1 MAIAAVRV
9 QVPPQVR
16 KRRRKAPFFSFSQK
30 IPKPVFTFPHSVI
43 FVFSTEKEMIAKK
56 LITDGILP
64 LKTSD
69 TGKTAL
75 SWMEEYK
82 VSHLPIVN
90 DREFL
95 GLISEL
101 DIYDLNSFDEP
112 LGNHKL
118 SLSNPY
124 VYDTQH
130 IYDVLKLV
138 ATLNLSLVPVL
149 NEKGEYLGSITLQGL
164 VKHFA
169 QALSVDNPGGVIVL
183 EMTFNNFSLTE
194 ISKIVEENDV
204 KILSSFVINPDDS
217 GRIDVFLK
225 LNTVEISPVV
235 KTFERYDYFV
245 KASYGQEDDMDDL
258 RERYD
263 SLMNYLNV

>member
-1 MAIAAVRV
+1 M
-9 QVPPQVR
+9 
-16 KRRRKAPFFSFSQK
+16 
-30 IPKPVFTFPHSVI
+30 
-43 FVFSTEKEMIAKK
+43 
-56 LITDGILP
+56 P

-90 DREFL
+90 NQEFL

-118 SLSNPY
+118 SLKNPY
-124 VYDTQH
+124 VFESQH

-138 ATLNLSLVPVL
+138 NEQNLSLVPVL
-149 NEKGEYLGSITLQGL
+149 TEKGDYLGSINLLNL

-169 QALSVDNPGGVIVL
+169 RALSVDNPGGIIVL
-183 EMTFNNFSLTE
+183 EMTYNNYSLTE
-194 ISKIVEENDV
+194 LAKIVEENDA
-204 KILSSFVINPDDS
+204 KILSTFLINHEDS
-217 GRIDVFLK
+217 ARMDVFLK
-225 LNTVEISPVV
+225 LNSLDISPVL
-235 KTFERYDYFV
+235 KTLERYDYFV
-245 KASYGQEDDMDDL
+245 KASFGHEDDQDEL
-258 RERYD
+258 RDRYN

>member
-1 MAIAAVRV
+1 
-9 QVPPQVR
+9 
-16 KRRRKAPFFSFSQK
+16 
-30 IPKPVFTFPHSVI
+30 
-43 FVFSTEKEMIAKK
+43 MIAKN
-56 LITDGILP
+56 LITDGVLP

-90 DREFL
+90 NQEFL

-118 SLSNPY
+118 SLNNPY
-124 VYDTQH
+124 VFESQH

-138 ATLNLSLVPVL
+138 NEQNLSLVPVL
-149 NEKGEYLGSITLQGL
+149 SEKGNYLGSITLQNL

-169 QALSVDNPGGVIVL
+169 RALSVDNPGGILVL
-183 EMTFNNFSLTE
+183 EMTYNNYSLTE
-194 ISKIVEENDV
+194 LAKIVEENDA
-204 KILSSFVINPDDS
+204 KILSTFLINHTNS
-217 GRIDVFLK
+217 TKLDVFLK
-225 LNTVEISPVV
+225 LNTVEISSIL
-235 KTFERYDYFV
+235 KTFERYDYYV
-245 KASYGQEDDMDDL
+245 KASYGHEDDLDDL

>member
-1 MAIAAVRV
+1 
-9 QVPPQVR
+9 
-16 KRRRKAPFFSFSQK
+16 
-30 IPKPVFTFPHSVI
+30 
-43 FVFSTEKEMIAKK
+43 MIAKE
-56 LITDGILP
+56 LITDGIMP

-90 DREFL
+90 NQEFL

-118 SLSNPY
+118 SLKNPY
-124 VYDTQH
+124 VFESQH

-138 ATLNLSLVPVL
+138 NEQNLSLVPVL
-149 NEKGEYLGSITLQGL
+149 AEKGDYLGSINLLNL

-169 QALSVDNPGGVIVL
+169 RALSVDNPGGIIVL
-183 EMTFNNFSLTE
+183 EMTYNNYSLTE
-194 ISKIVEENDV
+194 LAKIVEENDA
-204 KILSSFVINPDDS
+204 KILSTFLINHADS
-217 GRIDVFLK
+217 SRMDVFLK
-225 LNTVEISPVV
+225 LNSLDISPVL
-235 KTFERYDYFV
+235 KTLERYDYFV
-245 KASYGQEDDMDDL
+245 KASFGHEDDQDEL
-258 RERYD
+258 RDRYN

>member
-1 MAIAAVRV
+1 
-9 QVPPQVR
+9 
-16 KRRRKAPFFSFSQK
+16 
-30 IPKPVFTFPHSVI
+30 
-43 FVFSTEKEMIAKK
+43 MIAKE
-56 LITDGILP
+56 LITDGIMP

-90 DREFL
+90 NQEFL

-118 SLSNPY
+118 SLKNPY
-124 VYDTQH
+124 VFESQH

-138 ATLNLSLVPVL
+138 NEQNLSLVPVL
-149 NEKGEYLGSITLQGL
+149 TEKGDYLGSINLLNL

-169 QALSVDNPGGVIVL
+169 RALSVDNPGGIIVL
-183 EMTFNNFSLTE
+183 EMTYNNYSLTE
-194 ISKIVEENDV
+194 LAKIVEENDA
-204 KILSSFVINPDDS
+204 KILSTFLINHADS
-217 GRIDVFLK
+217 SRMDVFLK
-225 LNTVEISPVV
+225 LNSLDISPVL
-235 KTFERYDYFV
+235 KTLERYDYFV
-245 KASYGQEDDMDDL
+245 KASFGHEDDQDEL
-258 RERYD
+258 RDRYN

>member
-1 MAIAAVRV
+1 
-9 QVPPQVR
+9 
-16 KRRRKAPFFSFSQK
+16 
-30 IPKPVFTFPHSVI
+30 
-43 FVFSTEKEMIAKK
+43 MIAKN
-56 LITDGILP
+56 LISDGIMP

-90 DREFL
+90 NQEFL

-101 DIYDLNSFDEP
+101 DIYDLNNFDEP

-118 SLSNPY
+118 SLNNPY
-124 VYDTQH
+124 VFESQH

-138 ATLNLSLVPVL
+138 NEQNLSLVPVL
-149 NEKGEYLGSITLQGL
+149 SEKGTYLGSISLQSL

-169 QALSVDNPGGVIVL
+169 RALSVDNPGSILVL
-183 EMTFNNFSLTE
+183 EMHYNNYSLTE
-194 ISKIVEENDV
+194 ISKIVEENDA
-204 KILSSFVINPDDS
+204 KILSTFLINHEDS
-217 GRIDVFLK
+217 TRLDVFLK
-225 LNTVEISPVV
+225 LNTLDVTSVV
-235 KTFERYDYFV
+235 KTFERYNYFV
-245 KASYGQEDDMDDL
+245 KASYGHEEDIDDL
-258 RERYD
+258 RERYN

>member
-1 MAIAAVRV
+1 
-9 QVPPQVR
+9 
-16 KRRRKAPFFSFSQK
+16 
-30 IPKPVFTFPHSVI
+30 
-43 FVFSTEKEMIAKK
+43 MIAKN
-56 LITDGILP
+56 LISDGIMP

-90 DREFL
+90 NQEFL

-101 DIYDLNSFDEP
+101 DIYDLNNFDEP

-118 SLSNPY
+118 SLNNPY
-124 VYDTQH
+124 VFESQH
-130 IYDVLKLV
+130 IYDVLKLINEQ
-138 ATLNLSLVPVL
+138 NLSLVPVL
-149 NEKGEYLGSITLQGL
+149 SEKGTYLGSISLQSL

-169 QALSVDNPGGVIVL
+169 RALSVDNPGSIIVL
-183 EMTFNNFSLTE
+183 EMSYNNYSLTE
-194 ISKIVEENDV
+194 ISKIVEENDA
-204 KILSSFVINPDDS
+204 KILSTFLFNHEDS
-217 GRIDVFLK
+217 TRLDVFLK
-225 LNTVEISPVV
+225 LNTVEIASIV

-245 KASYGQEDDMDDL
+245 KASYGHEEDLDDL
-258 RERYD
+258 RERYN

>member
-1 MAIAAVRV
+1 
-9 QVPPQVR
+9 
-16 KRRRKAPFFSFSQK
+16 
-30 IPKPVFTFPHSVI
+30 
-43 FVFSTEKEMIAKK
+43 MIAKN
-56 LITDGILP
+56 LISDGIMP

-90 DREFL
+90 NQEFL

-101 DIYDLNSFDEP
+101 DIYDLNNFDEP

-124 VYDTQH
+124 VYDYQH

-138 ATLNLSLVPVL
+138 SEQNLSLVPVL
-149 NEKGEYLGSITLQGL
+149 NEKGNYLGSINLQSL

-169 QALSVDNPGGVIVL
+169 RALSVDNPGGIIVL
-183 EMTFNNFSLTE
+183 EMTYNSYSLTE
-194 ISKIVEENDV
+194 LSKIVEENDA
-204 KILSSFVINPDDS
+204 KILSTFIMSHNDS
-217 GRIDVFLK
+217 TRLDVFLK
-225 LNTVEISPVV
+225 LNTVEISPIL
-235 KTFERYDYFV
+235 KTLERYDYFV
-245 KASYGQEDDMDDL
+245 KASFGHEDDLDEL

>member
-1 MAIAAVRV
+1 M
-9 QVPPQVR
+9 
-16 KRRRKAPFFSFSQK
+16 
-30 IPKPVFTFPHSVI
+30 
-43 FVFSTEKEMIAKK
+43 
-56 LITDGILP
+56 P

-90 DREFL
+90 NQEFL

-118 SLSNPY
+118 SLKNPY
-124 VYDTQH
+124 VFESQH

-138 ATLNLSLVPVL
+138 NEQNLSLVPVL
-149 NEKGEYLGSITLQGL
+149 TEKGDYLGSISLLNL

-169 QALSVDNPGGVIVL
+169 QALSVDNPGGIIVL
-183 EMTFNNFSLTE
+183 EMNYNNYSLTE
-194 ISKIVEENDV
+194 LAKIVEENNA
-204 KILSSFVINPDDS
+204 KILSTFLINHEDS
-217 GRIDVFLK
+217 ARLDVFLK
-225 LNTVEISPVV
+225 INTVEVSSVL
-235 KTFERYDYFV
+235 KTLERYDYFV
-245 KASYGQEDDMDDL
+245 KASFGHEDDLDEL
-258 RERYD
+258 RDRYN

>member
-1 MAIAAVRV
+1 
-9 QVPPQVR
+9 
-16 KRRRKAPFFSFSQK
+16 
-30 IPKPVFTFPHSVI
+30 
-43 FVFSTEKEMIAKK
+43 MIAKN

-90 DREFL
+90 NQEFL

-118 SLSNPY
+118 SLNNPY
-124 VYDTQH
+124 VFETQH

-138 ATLNLSLVPVL
+138 AEQNLSVVPVL
-149 NEKGEYLGSITLQGL
+149 GEKGNYQGSITLLNL

-169 QALSVDNPGGVIVL
+169 RALSVDNPGGILVL
-183 EMTFNNFSLTE
+183 EMTYNNYSLTE
-194 ISKIVEENDV
+194 LAKIVEENDA
-204 KILSSFVINPDDS
+204 KILSTFLINHS
-217 GRIDVFLK
+217 NSTKLDVFLK
-225 LNTVEISPVV
+225 LNTTGISSII

-245 KASYGQEDDMDDL
+245 KASYGPEDDLDDL